1 MTTDWIKA
9 DSQTNYWTTRG
20 QHILK
25 CETEVLCCMRQLEGN
40 RFEKCETEVV
50 FCTGQ
55 PKGNRVEKCET
66 TDG

>member
-1 MTTDWIKA
+1 
-9 DSQTNYWTTRG
+9 
-20 QHILK
+20 
-25 CETEVLCCMRQLEGN
+25 MRQLEGN